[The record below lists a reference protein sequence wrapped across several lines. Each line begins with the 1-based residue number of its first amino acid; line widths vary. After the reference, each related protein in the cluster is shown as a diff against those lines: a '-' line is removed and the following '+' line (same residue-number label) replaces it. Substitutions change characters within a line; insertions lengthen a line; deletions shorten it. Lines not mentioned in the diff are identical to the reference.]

1 MVLSKKQKR
10 GKTMKFKDMP
20 YQRVDFEQ
28 VEKEMTTLMEE
39 FDAAKSG
46 EEQFEVHKRYYEL
59 TNRVETLYTISHI
72 RYDIDT
78 SDEYY
83 EKEHEYYDEKMPVY
97 RNLVLAYEK
106 KLYNS
111 PYREYLVSKIGPVAF
126 KNMEVAQKAMDEKL
140 IPLMQEENA
149 LTMEYNKLIAS
160 AKINFDGKELN
171 LSLLRPYLVNQDR
184 SVRAAAWKEY
194 SAYFEANADKLD
206 ELYDKLVK
214 NRTAQAREIGYE
226 NYVELGYYRMG
237 RNCYGQKEVEAYREQ
252 VKKDFVPFAEELHER
267 RRKRLGLDKLSYI
280 DDAVYFKEGNP
291 APFGTPDEIL
301 AAGQKMYSELSPE
314 TKEFYDFMM
323 ENELFDVLG
332 RKTKKA
338 GGYMTYMPIYHSP
351 FVFANFN
358 GTSGDVDV
366 ITHECGHAFQGFLS
380 GKDPIKEHSDIGME
394 TAEIH
399 SMSMEFFTQ
408 GWMEMFFGDRAQD
421 YIEMHL
427 EDSAAFI
434 PYGCMVD
441 EFQHIVYSNPDMT
454 PAERHAA
461 WLKLEKEY
469 RPHQDYGDD
478 KFFGKGG
485 IWQRQQHIY
494 NSPFYYVDYC
504 LAQTCALQYKV
515 KMDDNYKAAW
525 ESYLKLCKLSA
536 SDFFTNMIKE
546 VGLDSPFEPGCLK
559 NIVKNLEKYV
569 K

>member
-1 MVLSKKQKR
+1 
-10 GKTMKFKDMP
+10 MKFKDMP
-20 YQRVDFEQ
+20 YQRVDFDQ
-28 VEKEMTTLMEE
+28 VEKEMTALMQE

-46 EEQFEVHKRYYEL
+46 QEQFEVHKKYYEL
-59 TNRVETLYTISHI
+59 VDRVSTLYTISHI
-72 RYDIDT
+72 RYDVDT
-78 SDEYY
+78 SDTYY
-83 EKEHEYYDEKMPVY
+83 EKEHEYYDEKMPVFQ
-97 RNLVLAYEK
+97 NLVLAYEK
-106 KLYNS
+106 KLYAS
-111 PYREYLVSKIGPVAF
+111 PYREYLVGKIGPVAF
-126 KNMEVAQKAMDEKL
+126 KNMEVAQKAMDERL

-160 AKINFDGKELN
+160 AKIHFDGKELN

-184 SVRAAAWKEY
+184 NVRAAAWKEY
-194 SAYFEANADKLD
+194 SAYFEANAEKLD

-214 NRTAQAREIGYE
+214 NRTAQAKEMGYQD
-226 NYVELGYYRMG
+226 YVELGYYRMG
-237 RNCYGQKEVEAYREQ
+237 RNCYGRKEVEAYREQ
-252 VKKDFVPFAEELHER
+252 VKKDFVPFAEQLHER

-280 DDAVYFKEGNP
+280 DDAVYFQEGNP
-291 APFGTPDEIL
+291 APFGTPGEIL
-301 AAGQKMYSELSPE
+301 AAGQKMYGELSPE

-338 GGYMTYMPIYHSP
+338 GGYMTYMPVYHSP

-366 ITHECGHAFQGFLS
+366 ITHECGHAFQGYLS
-380 GKDPIKEHSDIGME
+380 GRDPIREHSDIGME

-408 GWMEMFFGDRAQD
+408 GWMQMFFGDRARD

-494 NSPFYYVDYC
+494 NSPFYYIDYC

-515 KMDDNYKAAW
+515 KMDNDYKAAW

-559 NIVKNLEKYV
+559 NIVQNLEKYV